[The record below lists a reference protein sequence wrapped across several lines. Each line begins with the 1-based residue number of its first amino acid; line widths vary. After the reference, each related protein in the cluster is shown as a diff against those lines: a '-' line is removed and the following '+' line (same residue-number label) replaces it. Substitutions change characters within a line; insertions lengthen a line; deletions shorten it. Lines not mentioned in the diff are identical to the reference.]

1 LKTSEFLSEGQVFH
15 YRDVAATE
23 QALALE
29 AGSLAFTVC
38 QVPVVYKRALR
49 NSIKVVRQD
58 SVQYFEG
65 QALDVATS
73 TEIFQRRQSVLRIE
87 VEVVK

>member
-1 LKTSEFLSEGQVFH
+1 
-15 YRDVAATE
+15 VAGIE
-23 QALALE
+23 QELALE

-38 QVPVVYKRALR
+38 QVPVVYKRAAQS
-49 NSIKVVRQD
+49 SIKVVRQD
-58 SVQYFEG
+58 SVEDFDG

-73 TEIFQRRQSVLRIE
+73 TEIFQRRQSLVRIE